1 MLTKKWK
8 AKAKASKKKYI
19 DIFIYIYIYSI
30 KRIGSFWG
38 RLLLVYNG
46 SRIPLGGD
54 PTALRVAFKETRHSD
69 LQH

>member
-8 AKAKASKKKYI
+8 AKAKASKKKSR
-19 DIFIYIYIYSI
+19 YIYLYLYIQY
-30 KRIGSFWG
+30 KEDRKFLGAVAAG
-38 RLLLVYNG
+38 VQRKPYTV
-46 SRIPLGGD
+46 GGD